1 MTDPSGSDA
10 DPALE
15 LQRTF
20 GVNFK
25 ARRLAAGMTQRQVA
39 EFTGMKRPV
48 VTAIENGVGNVTLR
62 TMQRLAEAVECRVEV
77 LLTPIQTSE
86 TD

>member
-1 MTDPSGSDA
+1 
-10 DPALE
+10 
-15 LQRTF
+15 
-20 GVNFK
+20 
-25 ARRLAAGMTQRQVA
+25 
-39 EFTGMKRPV
+39 MKRPV

-77 LLTPIQTSE
+77 LLTPIQTIQ